1 MTRCTNLTRRRA
13 LQSAGVVVATALA
26 AILPP
31 GIGLAHEGHDHA
43 PKTILDLKGKLVRIV
58 RPDEAVTCE
67 FIEDRVTIRVDAQGR
82 ILDLRYG

>member
-1 MTRCTNLTRRRA
+1 MTRCKNLARRRA
-13 LQSAGVVVATALA
+13 LQGVGVVVTTALA

-31 GIGLAHEGHDHA
+31 GPAIAHEGHDHA

-58 RPDEAVTCE
+58 RPDEAMTGE
-67 FIEDRVTIRVDAQGR
+67 FIQDRVTIRVDAQDR